1 VLIIN
6 KYLIKE
12 IFTSLLGVAA
22 VLFLIFFSGQLVGL
36 YTKAAAGNLQ
46 VDTIMILLGLKSISN
61 LVFVL
66 PLAFY
71 LAVLLAFSRLYRDNE
86 MVVLLACGIGQ
97 TRLIMPVLRLALL
110 FGTMIGILSLYLAP
124 WADDKS
130 RQLVQQAESTTD
142 VQMLSAGRFR
152 EIPGSKG
159 VIYIEETKEDD
170 GKLRNIFIQR
180 TEDKTNS
187 LIASATGYQMQEEQ
201 SGIRYLVLENG
212 FRYEGQPGTEDYVV
226 IRFKKHG
233 MRLTDQG
240 LLSKHKRYKEKSSLS
255 LWQSG
260 TRFDI
265 AELQWRVSTVLLSI
279 ILAILAIPLSK
290 TSARQGR
297 YTKLGLALLIYI
309 IYTNLLN
316 VSRVWI
322 EKNEISYAIGMW
334 WVHVVMLFMA
344 ISLFLSWPSLKHI
357 FSRHK
362 QRPATS

>member
-1 VLIIN
+1 MLIIN

-36 YTKAAAGNLQ
+36 YTKAASGNLQ
-46 VDTIMILLGLKSISN
+46 VSTIMILLGLKSISN

-97 TRLIMPVLRLALL
+97 TRLILPVLRLALL
-110 FGTMIGILSLYLAP
+110 FGTAIGILSLYLSP
-124 WADDKS
+124 WAEDKS
-130 RQLVQQAESTTD
+130 RQLMQKAESSTD
-142 VQMLSAGRFR
+142 VQTLSAGRFR
-152 EIPGSKG
+152 EIPGNKG
-159 VIYIEETKEDD
+159 VIYVEETKEEN
-170 GKLRNIFIQR
+170 GKLQNIFIQR
-180 TEDKTNS
+180 AEKESNT
-187 LIASATGYQMQEEQ
+187 LIASATGFQQQEEK

-212 FRYEGQPGTEDYVV
+212 FRYEGQPGTDDYVV

-233 MRLTDQG
+233 MRLTDQT
-240 LLSKHKRYKEKSSLS
+240 LLTKHKRYKEKSSLT

-279 ILAILAIPLSK
+279 ILAVLAIPLSK

-322 EKNEISYAIGMW
+322 EKGEIPYTLGMW

-344 ISLFLSWPSLKHI
+344 IS
-357 FSRHK
+357 
-362 QRPATS
+362 

>member
-1 VLIIN
+1 MLIIN

-12 IFTSLLGVAA
+12 IFISLLAVAA

-36 YTKAAAGNLQ
+36 YTDVASGSLP
-46 VDTIMILLGLKSISN
+46 VDTIMLLLGLRSISN

-71 LAVLLAFSRLYRDNE
+71 LAVLLAFSRLYRDSE
-86 MVVLLACGIGQ
+86 MVVLQACGIGQ
-97 TRLIMPVLRLALL
+97 ARLVMPVLRLALL
-110 FGTMIGILSLYLAP
+110 FGVVIGILTLYLSP
-124 WADDKS
+124 WALDQS
-130 RQLVQQAESTTD
+130 RQIIQQAESRTD
-142 VQMLSAGRFR
+142 VQALSAGRFR

-159 VIYIEETKEDD
+159 VIYIEETKEED

-180 TEDKTNS
+180 TDDETNS
-187 LIASATGYQMQEEQ
+187 LITSASGFQMQEPE

-212 FRYEGQPGTEDYVV
+212 FRYEGQPGSEDYVV

-233 MRLTDQG
+233 MRLTDQE
-240 LLSKHKRYKEKSSLS
+240 LLTKHRSFKEKSTLT
-255 LWQSG
+255 LWESWQPH
-260 TRFDI
+260 DI
-265 AELQWRVSTVLLSI
+265 AEFQWRVSTVLLSI

-322 EKNEISYAIGMW
+322 EKNQISPNTGMW
-334 WVHVVMLFMA
+334 WVHILMLLMA
-344 ISLFLSWPSLKHI
+344 ISLFFSWQSFKHI
-357 FSRHK
+357 FSKRK
-362 QRPATS
+362 YKAAIS